1 MKRRN
6 ALKLLPASSLLFATR
21 GAAAVLPPV
30 SVTPAGYAISVQCWT
45 FKEFTLFEA
54 IEMAAAAGATGVEL
68 FPGQKIGGDFG
79 DAGLDPAK
87 ASEQVPAVL
96 AKCKEH
102 GIAPVNF
109 GVTDVPNDE
118 AQARVL
124 FDFAKQLGL
133 YGITTEALGSLDVL
147 EKLAKEYDINV
158 CFHNHPKPTALWNP
172 ETVGKAIEGRDEHL
186 GYCADIGHWASSGM
200 DPLEVVKSIAP
211 RIRSFHFKDRESIT
225 EWTHDR
231 PYGTGILKLP
241 EILAEA
247 KKHGFAGNISIEYE
261 HNWNSSLPE
270 VAQCVGYLRAWSKLN
285 A

>member
-21 GAAAVLPPV
+21 SSAAPIPETAA
-30 SVTPAGYAISVQCWT
+30 TPSGFAISVQCWT
-45 FKEFTLFEA
+45 FKEFTLFKA
-54 IEMAAAAGATGVEL
+54 IEMAAAAGATAVEL
-68 FPGQKIGGDFG
+68 YPGQKIGGDFG

-102 GIAPVNF
+102 GISPVNY
-109 GVTDVPNDE
+109 GVTDIPNDE
-118 AQARVL
+118 AQARVI

-147 EKLAKEYDINV
+147 EKLAKEFDLKV

-172 ETVGKAIEGRDEHL
+172 DTIWNAIESRDERL
-186 GYCADIGHWASSGM
+186 GYCADIGHWPSSGL
-200 DPLEVVKSIAP
+200 DPLEVVKKIAS
-211 RIRSFHFKDRESIT
+211 RIHSFHFKDRASMT

-231 PYGTGILKLP
+231 PFGTGILKLP
-241 EILAEA
+241 EILDEA
-247 KKHGFAGNISIEYE
+247 RKQGFAGNVSIEYE
-261 HNWNSSLPE
+261 HNWEASLPD
-270 VAQCVGYLRAWSKLN
+270 VAQCAGFLRAYSN
-285 A
+285 MRA